1 LDGEVFIL
9 GRSSLVSVLFV
20 VAIGWLAWSGYRSW
34 HEGPWDLP
42 TGSKRPDL
50 AGSTEKQ
57 PATAAKP
64 PVTTDMI
71 VSKNLFD
78 PERGAGA
85 TREAEESSRAFQ
97 RVRGMILVGTVIL
110 GNDRVAILQDGQPPS
125 GTPRIPSQPASVLR
139 LKVGDN
145 LEGFRLAEIADRRV
159 VFSKDAARVEVLLD
173 YFRKVETA
181 PPRVA
186 APGQIPPGSPVVPG
200 QVPTPPAVTPVPR
213 VVPTLPRRGRIPVP
227 GSPNSES

>member
-1 LDGEVFIL
+1 
-9 GRSSLVSVLFV
+9 LFV
-20 VAIGWLAWSGYRSW
+20 IAIGLIAWSGYRSW
-34 HEGPWDLP
+34 QEGPWDLP
-42 TGSKRPDL
+42 TGSKRRDL
-50 AGSTEKQ
+50 AASMEKQ
-57 PATAAKP
+57 PAPGVKP

-110 GNDRVAILQDGQPPS
+110 GNDRVAILQDGQASP
-125 GTPRIPSQPASVLR
+125 GTPRIPGQPAAVMR

-186 APGQIPPGSPVVPG
+186 APGQLPPGPSVIPG
-200 QVPTPPAVTPVPR
+200 QVPAPPPAVSPVPR
-213 VVPTLPRRGRIPVP
+213 VVPNLPRRGRIPVP